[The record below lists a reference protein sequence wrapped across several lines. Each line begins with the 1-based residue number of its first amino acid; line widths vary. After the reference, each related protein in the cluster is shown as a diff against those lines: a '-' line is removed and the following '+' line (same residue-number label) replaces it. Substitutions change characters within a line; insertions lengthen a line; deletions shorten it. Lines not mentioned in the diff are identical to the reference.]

1 MTGRRGGDAG
11 PPADPSHTDASAR
24 ARGGK
29 GRRAFLRR
37 LGASVAVSVAVP
49 SAAAAQAAKRP
60 GRKRPAGTS
69 ARKPKP
75 AAAAP
80 AKPAA
85 RKPDAPA
92 VRAARAEW
100 PSPEPGARIDLAP
113 ARWIWL
119 PCERTLANTFVLFR
133 REIEIEGQVANARG
147 WVTADSRYRLFVNG
161 RRVQWGPAPCDP
173 HSYEADPIDLA
184 RWLVPGRNAIAAE
197 VLFYGHGEGTWPFG
211 KPGFLFALRV
221 EEAGGRVSEVVTDGS
236 WRVLLDRAHRPGQ
249 FKRWYLRAL
258 QEDLD
263 ARLRPAGWSEPGFAA
278 DAAWTAPQV
287 LEVTADRP
295 AAAGS
300 HYDYLTDGG
309 IDQAGAALRAREVP
323 LVRETFRT
331 VGRIVRSGRV
341 RWLRDPRDW
350 FEYRVPGSFDVVDQ
364 TAATP
369 SGEGAW
375 LLAPP
380 PGEGAFATFEL
391 PEQMVGFPF
400 LTVEAPAGT
409 VIELM
414 TQESHDPSGP
424 AWLDTHRFSWTRF
437 TCRDGENRFET
448 FDYESLRF
456 LQVHVHEAP
465 GPVTLR
471 DVGVRRRSYP
481 WPKAPAFACAE
492 PKLQRVFEA
501 SFNTLVNAAQE
512 TIVDGMGRERQ
523 QYSGD
528 GAHLLHATRLVCG
541 DRQLARRFL
550 RTFPMGQTPDG
561 FFLDCWPAF
570 DRLNRVAQRQVGATP
585 WGPLLDHGVTL
596 VYDAWRHYLETG
608 ETDILLDL
616 YPRFVRFF
624 DYLLARRGKD
634 GLLPVEGWGVPAV
647 WIDNCYPRARQKQ
660 CAFNLFTAAILKAA
674 LAPIAALAGDPAGE
688 KRWLAAAEALLAATV
703 GRFWS
708 RERGLFVN
716 NLPWED
722 EEGGARLDD
731 RSLAT
736 ALLFDQC
743 PQGRVAEVVKVLASP
758 PPSMGVSYPA
768 NAHWRMQ
775 ALARHGRI
783 DAVLRD
789 LRQRWAAMPSVVY
802 NNTTSEDWAPRPDSP
817 DQWSHCAVGPLFVLY
832 MDVAGIR
839 PGTPGFGKAEIRPQ
853 LGDLPGLELT
863 AHTPRGPIVLRAE
876 AQEEGHHAWVTLPA
890 DCPGELL
897 LPVTEGKG
905 VAVTETDRALGLER
919 FALPPGQ
926 TTEFDVPAPPR
937 PTGP

>member
-1 MTGRRGGDAG
+1 MARRDDKGRRG
-11 PPADPSHTDASAR
+11 
-24 ARGGK
+24 
-29 GRRAFLRR
+29 FLLK
-37 LGASVAVSVAVP
+37 LGASVAASVAAP
-49 SAAAAQAAKRP
+49 AAAVGQASKRTKK
-60 GRKRPAGTS
+60 KRPAGAAAS
-69 ARKPKP
+69 KPKP
-75 AAAAP
+75 AAKAP
-80 AKPAA
+80 TPVKPAV
-85 RKPDAPA
+85 RTPEAPA
-92 VRAARAEW
+92 VRVAQGEW
-100 PSPEPGARIDLAP
+100 PSPELGARIDMAP

-133 REIEIEGQVANARG
+133 REIEVASEVTSARG
-147 WVTADSRYRLFVNG
+147 FVSADSRYRLFVNG

-173 HSYEADPIDLA
+173 RSYEADPVDLT
-184 RWLVPGRNAIAAE
+184 RWLVPGRNVIGAE

-211 KPGFLFALRV
+211 KPGFLLALRV
-221 EEAGGRVSEVVTDGS
+221 EEAGGRVGEVVTDGS
-236 WRVLLDRAHRPGQ
+236 WQALLDRAHRPGQ

-258 QEDLD
+258 QEDFD
-263 ARLRPAGWSEPGFAA
+263 ARLRPAGWSEPGFRA

-287 LEVTADRP
+287 LDVPSDRP
-295 AAAGS
+295 AAAGN

-309 IDQAGAALRAREVP
+309 IDPAGAALRAREVP
-323 LVRETFRT
+323 LVRETFHT
-331 VGRIVRSGRV
+331 VGRLARSGRV

-350 FEYRVPGSFDVVDQ
+350 FEYRIPGSFEIVDQ
-364 TAATP
+364 TSAAP

-375 LLAPP
+375 RLEPP

-409 VIELM
+409 VVELM
-414 TQESHDPSGP
+414 AQESHDPAGP

-437 TCRDGENRFET
+437 TCGEGENRFES

-456 LQVHVHEAP
+456 LQVHVHDAAR
-465 GPVTLR
+465 PVLLR

-481 WPKAPAFACAE
+481 WPKAPSFACAE

-528 GAHLLHATRLVCG
+528 GAHLLHATRLACG

-550 RTFPMGQTPDG
+550 RTFPMGQTLDG

-596 VYDAWRHYLETG
+596 VYDAWRHYRETG
-608 ETDILLDL
+608 ETDVLLDL
-616 YPRFVRFF
+616 YPRFVRFA

-647 WIDNCYPRARQKQ
+647 WIDNCFPRPRHKQ
-660 CAFNLFTAAILKAA
+660 CAFNLFAAAILKTA
-674 LAPIAALAGDPAGE
+674 LAEVAALAGDPAGG
-688 KRWLAAAEALLAATV
+688 KRWTTAADALVGAAV
-703 GRFWS
+703 RRFWS
-708 RERGLFVN
+708 VERGLFVG

-722 EEGGARLDD
+722 EEGSVRLDD

-736 ALLFDQC
+736 ALLFDLC
-743 PQGRVAEVVKVLASP
+743 PGGRTREAVAALVSP
-758 PPSMGVSYPA
+758 PASMGLSYPA
-768 NAHWRMQ
+768 NSHWRMQ

-783 DAVLRD
+783 DAVLRE
-789 LRQRWAAMPSVVY
+789 LRERWAVMPSVVY
-802 NNTTSEDWAPRPDSP
+802 NNTTSEDWTVRPDSS
-817 DQWSHCAVGPLFVLY
+817 DQWSHCAVGPFFVLY

-839 PGTPGFGKAEIRPQ
+839 PGAPGFEKAEIRPQ
-853 LGDLPGLELT
+853 LGDLAGLELT
-863 AHTPRGPIVLRAE
+863 AHTPRGPIVFRAE
-876 AQEEGHHAWVTLPA
+876 AQEEGHRASVTLPA

-905 VAVTETDRALGLER
+905 VAITDSDRALGLER
-919 FALPPGQ
+919 FALPAGQ
-926 TTEFDVPAPPR
+926 TTEFDVPPAR
-937 PTGP
+937 PAVAE

>member
-1 MTGRRGGDAG
+1 MAK
-11 PPADPSHTDASAR
+11 R
-24 ARGGK
+24 A
-29 GRRAFLRR
+29 GRRAFLKR
-37 LGASVAVSVAVP
+37 LGVSVAASVAIP
-49 SAAAAQAAKRP
+49 AAAAPPPKPPKKRAPARRAA
-60 GRKRPAGTS
+60 
-69 ARKPKP
+69 KPKP
-75 AAAAP
+75 AAPGQAAP
-80 AKPAA
+80 KPAA
-85 RKPDAPA
+85 RKPEAPP
-92 VRAARAEW
+92 VRVAQGAW
-100 PSPEPGARIDLAP
+100 PPPDLGARIDLAP

-119 PCERTLANTFVLFR
+119 PCERTLPNTFVLFR
-133 REIEIEGQVANARG
+133 REIEIGGEVASARG
-147 WVTADSRYRLFVNG
+147 WISADSRYRLFVNG

-173 HSYEADPIDLA
+173 RSYEADPLDLA
-184 RWLVPGRNAIAAE
+184 RWLSPGRNVIGAE
-197 VLFYGHGEGTWPFG
+197 VLFYGHGEGTWPLG

-221 EEAGGRVSEVVTDGS
+221 EESGGRVSEVVSDRS
-236 WRVLLDRAHRPGQ
+236 WPALLDRAHRPGQ

-258 QEDLD
+258 QEDFD
-263 ARLRPAGWSEPGFAA
+263 ARLRPSAWSEPGFAP

-287 LEVTADRP
+287 LDVPADRP

-309 IDQAGAALRAREVP
+309 IDPAGAALRAREVP

-331 VGRIVRSGRV
+331 VGRLARSGRV
-341 RWLRDPRDW
+341 RWRRDPRDW
-350 FEYRVPGSFDVVDQ
+350 FEYRIPGSFEIVDE
-364 TAATP
+364 TAAAP

-375 LLAPP
+375 QLEPP

-400 LTVEAPAGT
+400 LTVVSPAGT
-409 VIELM
+409 VVEVV
-414 TQESHDPSGP
+414 TQESHDPAGP

-437 TCRDGENRFET
+437 VCREGENRFEC

-456 LQVHVHEAP
+456 LQVHVHDAT
-465 GPVTLR
+465 GPVVLR

-481 WPKAPAFACAE
+481 WPKAPSFSCPE

-550 RTFPMGQTPDG
+550 RTYPMGQTVEG

-570 DRLNRVAQRQVGATP
+570 DRLNRLAQRQVGATP

-596 VYDAWRHYLETG
+596 VYDAWRHHGETG
-608 ETDILLDL
+608 ETDVLLDL
-616 YPRFVRFF
+616 YPRFVRFA

-647 WIDNCYPRARQKQ
+647 WIDNCFKYPRQKQ
-660 CAFNLFTAAILKAA
+660 CAFNLFTAAILNTA
-674 LAPIAALAGDPAGE
+674 LAPIAVLAGDPAGE
-688 KRWLAAAEALLAATV
+688 KRWAGAANGLLAATV

-736 ALLFDQC
+736 ALLFDLC
-743 PQGRVAEVVKVLASP
+743 PGGRVAESVAALASLP
-758 PPSMGVSYPA
+758 SSMGLSYPA

-783 DAVLRD
+783 DAVLRE
-789 LRQRWAAMPSVVY
+789 LRERWGAMPSVVY
-802 NNTTSEDWAPRPDSP
+802 NNTTSEDWAVRPDSP

-832 MDVAGIR
+832 MEIAGIKPAR
-839 PGTPGFGKAEIRPQ
+839 PGFEKVEVRPQ
-853 LGDLPGLELT
+853 LGDLASLELT
-863 AHTPRGPIVLRAE
+863 AHTPRGPIVFRAE

-890 DCPGELL
+890 DCPGELV

-905 VAVTETDRALGLER
+905 VAVTAADRALGLER
-919 FALPPGQ
+919 FALPAGQ
-926 TTEFDVPAPPR
+926 ATEFDVPASR
-937 PTGP
+937 RGGAET

>member
-1 MTGRRGGDAG
+1 MTKKSRRV
-11 PPADPSHTDASAR
+11 
-24 ARGGK
+24 
-29 GRRAFLRR
+29 FLSK
-37 LGASVAVSVAVP
+37 LGVSVAASVAAPV
-49 SAAAAQAAKRP
+49 AAAQTAKRP
-60 GRKRPAGTS
+60 RRKAPARATAQRPKAPAAAS
-69 ARKPKP
+69 PKP
-75 AAAAP
+75 AV
-80 AKPAA
+80 
-85 RKPDAPA
+85 RKPEAPA
-92 VRAARAEW
+92 VRPAQGEW
-100 PSPEPGARIDLAP
+100 PVPDLGARIDLAP

-133 REIEIEGQVANARG
+133 REIEIDGEAASARG
-147 WVTADSRYRLFVNG
+147 WVSADSRYRLFVNG

-173 HSYEADPIDLA
+173 RSYEADPVELA
-184 RWLVPGRNAIAAE
+184 RWLVPGRNVIGAE
-197 VLFYGHGEGTWPFG
+197 VLYYGHGEGTWPLG
-211 KPGFLFALRV
+211 KPGFLFALRI
-221 EEAGGRVSEVVTDGS
+221 EDAAGRVSEVVSDAS

-258 QEDLD
+258 QEDFD
-263 ARLRPAGWSEPGFAA
+263 ARLRPAGWSEPGFTG

-287 LEVTADRP
+287 LDVPADRP

-309 IDQAGAALRAREVP
+309 IDPAGAVVRAREVP
-323 LVRETFRT
+323 LVRETFLT
-331 VGRIVRSGRV
+331 VGRLVRSGRV

-350 FEYRVPGSFDVVDQ
+350 FEYRVPGSFEIVDH
-364 TAATP
+364 TAAAP

-375 LLAPP
+375 QLQPP
-380 PGEGAFATFEL
+380 AGEGAFATFEL

-400 LTVEAPAGT
+400 LTVDAPAGT
-409 VIELM
+409 VVEVT
-414 TQESHDPSGP
+414 TQESHDPAGP
-424 AWLDTHRFSWTRF
+424 AWLDTHRFSWARF
-437 TCRDGENRFET
+437 VCREGENRFEA

-456 LQVHVHEAP
+456 LQVHVHEAA
-465 GPVTLR
+465 GPVVLR

-481 WPKAPAFACAE
+481 WPKAPTFACAE

-528 GAHLLHATRLVCG
+528 GAHLLHATRLACG

-550 RTFPMGQTPDG
+550 RTYPMGLAPDG
-561 FFLDCWPAF
+561 YFLDCWPAF
-570 DRLNRVAQRQVGATP
+570 DRLNRVAQRQVGATS

-596 VYDAWRHYLETG
+596 VYDAWRHYRETG
-608 ETDILLDL
+608 ETDLPLDL
-616 YPRFVRFF
+616 YPRFVRFA

-647 WIDNCYPRARQKQ
+647 WIDNCFPRPRHKQ
-660 CAFNLFTAAILKAA
+660 CAFNLFAAAILKTA
-674 LAPIAALAGDPAGE
+674 LADLAALAGDAAGQ
-688 KRWLAAAEALLAATV
+688 KRWAAASDALLAAAV

-708 RERGLFVN
+708 RERGLFVG

-743 PQGRVAEVVKVLASP
+743 PEGRAREAVAALASP
-758 PPSMGVSYPA
+758 PASMGVSYPA
-768 NAHWRMQ
+768 NSHWRMQ

-783 DAVLRD
+783 DAVLKE
-789 LRQRWAAMPSVVY
+789 LRERWAAMPSVVY
-802 NNTTSEDWAPRPDSP
+802 NNTTSEDWAVRPDSP

-839 PGTPGFGKAEIRPQ
+839 PGAPGFEKAEIRPQ
-853 LGDLPGLELT
+853 LGDLAGLELT
-863 AHTPRGPIVLRAE
+863 AHTPRGPIVFRAE
-876 AQEEGHHAWVTLPA
+876 AQEEGHRAWVTLPPE
-890 DCPGELL
+890 CPGELV
-897 LPVTEGKG
+897 LPVTEGRG
-905 VAVTETDRALGLER
+905 VAVTDADRALGLER
-919 FALPPGQ
+919 FALPAGQ
-926 TTEFDVPAPPR
+926 TTEFDVPAAHP
-937 PTGP
+937 GLAQ

>member
-1 MTGRRGGDAG
+1 MGTPRD
-11 PPADPSHTDASAR
+11 DKS
-24 ARGGK
+24 
-29 GRRAFLRR
+29 RRAFLRR
-37 LGASVAVSVAVP
+37 LGATVAASVAVP
-49 SAAAAQAAKRP
+49 AAAAQSPKRP
-60 GRKRPAGTS
+60 KKKRAAAPG

-75 AAAAP
+75 AAP
-80 AKPAA
+80 ARATVKAVARKPAA
-85 RKPDAPA
+85 PP
-92 VRAARAEW
+92 VRVAQGAW

-133 REIEIEGQVANARG
+133 REVEVEGEVASARG
-147 WVTADSRYRLFVNG
+147 WISADSRYRLFVNG

-173 HSYEADPIDLA
+173 RAYEADPIDLT
-184 RWLVPGRNAIAAE
+184 RWLMPGPNVIGVE

-221 EEAGGRVSEVVTDGS
+221 EEAGGRVREVVSDGS
-236 WRVLLDRAHRPGQ
+236 WRSLLDRAHRPGQ

-258 QEDLD
+258 QEDFD
-263 ARLRPAGWSEPGFAA
+263 ARLRPAGWGEPGGAQ
-278 DAAWTAPQV
+278 DAAWTAPQL
-287 LEVTADRP
+287 LEVPADRP

-309 IDQAGAALRAREVP
+309 IDPAAAELRAREVP
-323 LVRETFRT
+323 LVRETFRPI
-331 VGRIVRSGRV
+331 GRLTRSGRV
-341 RWLRDPRDW
+341 RWRRDPRDW
-350 FEYRVPGSFDVVDQ
+350 FEYRMPGSFQIVDQ
-364 TAATP
+364 TAAAP

-375 LLAPP
+375 RLEPP
-380 PGEGAFATFEL
+380 AGEGAFATFEL

-400 LTVEAPAGT
+400 FTVEAPAGT
-409 VIELM
+409 VVELM
-414 TQESHDPSGP
+414 TQESHDPAGP
-424 AWLDTHRFSWTRF
+424 AWLDTHRFSWARF
-437 TCRDGENRFET
+437 VCREGENRFEA

-456 LQVHVHEAP
+456 LQVHVHDAA
-465 GPVTLR
+465 GPVLLR

-481 WPKAPAFACAE
+481 WPKPPSFACAE

-528 GAHLLHATRLVCG
+528 GAHQLHAARLVCG

-550 RTFPMGQTPDG
+550 RTYPMGQTLDG
-561 FFLDCWPAF
+561 YFLDCWPAF
-570 DRLNRVAQRQVGATP
+570 DRLNRIAQRQVGATP

-596 VYDAWRHYLETG
+596 VYDAWRHYQETG
-608 ETDILLDL
+608 ETDLLPDL
-616 YPRFVRFF
+616 YPRFVRFA

-647 WIDNCYPRARQKQ
+647 WIDNCFPRPRQKQ
-660 CAFNLFTAAILKAA
+660 CAFNLFAAAILKTAM
-674 LAPIAALAGDPAGE
+674 APIAGLCGDPAGE
-688 KRWLAAAEALLAATV
+688 KRFAAAADALLGAAT

-708 RERGLFVN
+708 RERGLFVS

-743 PQGRVAEVVKVLASP
+743 PGGQVKEAVAALASP
-758 PPSMGVSYPA
+758 PASMGLSYPA

-775 ALARHGRI
+775 ALARHGRV
-783 DAVLRD
+783 DAVLRE
-789 LRQRWAAMPSVVY
+789 LRERWAVMPSVIL
-802 NNTTSEDWAPRPDSP
+802 NNTTSEDWTVRPDSS

-832 MDVAGIR
+832 MDIAGIR
-839 PGTPGFGKAEIRPQ
+839 PGAPGFEKAEIRPQ
-853 LGDLPGLELT
+853 LGDLAGLELT
-863 AHTPRGPIVLRAE
+863 VHTPRGPIVFRAE
-876 AQEEGHHAWVTLPA
+876 AQEEGHHAWVALPA
-890 DCPGELL
+890 DCPAELV

-905 VAVTETDRALGLER
+905 VAVTDADRALGLER
-919 FALPPGQ
+919 FALPAGQ
-926 TTEFDVPAPPR
+926 TTEFDVPASRRGEP
-937 PTGP
+937 GP